1 MGQIFPFIVFTSN
14 WWVSR
19 ESLTHKVQGTI
30 VVWSPLS
37 SFQEVY
43 FPEVYPI
50 DKNGINAIKMNKSLC
65 KSPPLISTTSLLL
78 KIHEGF
84 YCTLLFSME
93 IKSLQ
98 ICGNLDNLEINQA
111 LGSIHTVKQLLKSN
125 LCPQILPLGTNTA
138 NFNDS
143 ITGHHF
149 LVCTFPQ
156 RCCSRQPTKERKEQV
171 NKEIFVTSKYGL
183 CLAHYP
189 MALGTAVHVHV
200 LFLSAPPWKTN
211 WKCWETKVEQSW
223 QLNVHLHCPCLDN
236 SGIWQIPDV
245 YWCDSTSAARWQ
257 TTP

>member
-1 MGQIFPFIVFTSN
+1 MLSRGKLLKSVIVFSLAAWLCLVNIIFKCVHLCCSWKNKQRQFSLCLSIQHISLLIVFTSN

-84 YCTLLFSME
+84 YCILLFSME

-156 RCCSRQPTKERKEQV
+156 RCCSRQPTKTEWQDVHARMV
-171 NKEIFVTSKYGL
+171 RVVTLPRTPTLFSDTLGL
-183 CLAHYP
+183 
-189 MALGTAVHVHV
+189 
-200 LFLSAPPWKTN
+200 
-211 WKCWETKVEQSW
+211 
-223 QLNVHLHCPCLDN
+223 
-236 SGIWQIPDV
+236 
-245 YWCDSTSAARWQ
+245 R
-257 TTP
+257 

>member
-19 ESLTHKVQGTI
+19 DSLTHKVQGTI
-30 VVWSPLS
+30 IVCSPLS

-65 KSPPLISTTSLLL
+65 KSPPLISTMSLLL

-84 YCTLLFSME
+84 YCSLLFSTE
-93 IKSLQ
+93 FKSLQ
-98 ICGNLDNLEINQA
+98 IHRNLDKLEINQA

-143 ITGHHF
+143 ITGPCF
-149 LVCTFPQ
+149 LVCTCPQ
-156 RCCSRQPTKERKEQV
+156 HCCSSQPTKERKDQV
-171 NKEIFVTSKYGL
+171 NQETRITSKYGL
-183 CLAHYP
+183 RLAHCP
-189 MALGTAVHVHV
+189 MALGTVVPVHV
-200 LFLSAPPWKTN
+200 LFLSAPPPKTN
-211 WKCWETKVEQSW
+211 WKCWETKVERSW
-223 QLNVHLHCPCLDN
+223 RLNTHLHCPRLDN
-236 SGIWQIPDV
+236 SGIWQIPGV
-245 YWCDSTSAARWQ
+245 YWCDSASAARWQ